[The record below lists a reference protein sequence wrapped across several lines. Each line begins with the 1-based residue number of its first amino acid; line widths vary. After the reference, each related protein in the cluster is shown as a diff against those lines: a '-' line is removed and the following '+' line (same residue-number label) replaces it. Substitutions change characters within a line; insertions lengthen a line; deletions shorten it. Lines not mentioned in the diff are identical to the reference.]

1 MTDTPLLGLPLLAAA
16 QSQKHI
22 THNEALSLLDA
33 LVHLAVLEKNR
44 STPPTTPAVGDR
56 YLLGAS
62 PTGAFA
68 GQGGKLAFYDVAGWH
83 FASPKTGWRVYVT
96 SDNQLLIFDGTLWK
110 DVGSSLKELQNLD
123 FLGVGTTAD
132 TTNRLSV
139 RANAALLTAKPVSES
154 GSGDIRLTLNKEASS
169 NTVSQL
175 FQTAFSGRAEW
186 GLTGDDDFRL
196 KVSADGST
204 WREALRVERAT
215 GIVSFPQG
223 VHGLSPER
231 NLLINGDLGI
241 NQRAFAGGSL
251 SAGTYGF
258 DRWKAGAGGCTL
270 SRATDGTLTLNGA
283 LEQVVEAP
291 RLASKTVTLS
301 VENPSG
307 DIPVVV
313 GSQSGTITAG
323 TGRRGVT
330 LTLLSGDS
338 GDITV
343 RLNPSSS
350 RTFSRIK
357 LEVGSA
363 ASAWHEPDLCDELMR
378 CQRYFESLI
387 PLGVAGWLNA
397 QGLRL
402 GTNAIDIPLRALV
415 AKRTSPTLLT
425 SVSTFASGAQAS
437 GNQISFFN
445 YASNGWETI
454 SGALTLSLLSSSA
467 HSQGAILRLQAATS
481 FSGSTGQ
488 SGLLFLGASAWLAL
502 SAEL

>member
-33 LVHLAVLEKNR
+33 LVHLAVIEKNR
-44 STPPTTPAVGDR
+44 TTPPVSPLIGDR

-62 PTGAFA
+62 PTGVFA
-68 GQGGKLAFYDVAGWH
+68 GQGSKLAFYDAAGWH
-83 FASPKTGWRVYVT
+83 FLTPKTGWRVYVIA
-96 SDNQLLIFDGTLWK
+96 DNQLLIFDGTLWK
-110 DVGSSLKELQNLD
+110 DVGSSVKELQNLD

-132 TTNRLSV
+132 ATNRFALRS
-139 RANAALLTAKPVSES
+139 NAALFTAKPVGSS
-154 GSGDIRLTLNKEASS
+154 GTGDMRLTLNKEAST
-169 NTVSQL
+169 NTVSQV

-196 KVSADGST
+196 KVSPDGST

-215 GIVSFPQG
+215 GVASFVQGLHGVSP
-223 VHGLSPER
+223 SR
-231 NLLINGDLGI
+231 NLLINGDLAI

-251 SAGTYGF
+251 SAGVYGF
-258 DRWKAGAGGCTL
+258 DRWKAGTGGCTL
-270 SRATDGTLTLNGA
+270 SRATDGTLTLNGS
-283 LEQVVEAP
+283 LEQVIEAP
-291 RLASKTVTLS
+291 RLTSKIITLS
-301 VENPSG
+301 LENPSG
-307 DIPVVV
+307 DIPVSV

-323 TGRRGVT
+323 TGRRSVT

-343 RLNPSSS
+343 RLNLSSS
-350 RTFSRIK
+350 RTFARIK
-357 LEVGSA
+357 LEVGSV
-363 ASAWHEPDLCDELMR
+363 ASAWQEPDLSDELMR
-378 CQRYFESLI
+378 CQRYFEPLT
-387 PLGVAGWLNA
+387 PLGAAVWLHAN
-397 QGLRL
+397 GLRL
-402 GTNAIDIPLRALV
+402 GAANIDIPLRTLV
-415 AKRTSPTLLT
+415 AKRTTPTLLT
-425 SVSTFASGAQAS
+425 SSPTFASGAQAS

-445 YASNGWETI
+445 YATNAWETI
-454 SGALTLSLLSSSA
+454 SGALALSLLSSSA

-488 SGLLFLGASAWLAL
+488 HGLLFLGASAWLAL